1 MDEIKAVKAENQ
13 GAVEVIT
20 VYNKIPYSLLSQE
33 IEQDSKDTL
42 EELSQI
48 IKYYNI
54 YKNGAK
60 FNVEGTNGDY
70 VPAEL
75 KYKLAASLVDKE
87 ARFLFAESPD
97 ISISPKIE
105 ADKATQEMKDNV
117 SRYNELVQ
125 SILDE
130 NMFESIL
137 IKAAKDCFIGKRIA
151 WLVNFN
157 EEDGVTVSFIPST
170 NFIYETKTGN
180 PHIITKFVC
189 FMIVKNSKNLKE
201 KVIFRKRYYK
211 DGEDVYLQED
221 LFDGT
226 GALIENVFPEQK
238 ILLDYIPAGVIINDG
253 LTGDENG
260 ESEISILQDYES
272 WYSKMANADLD
283 AERKTMNPV
292 VYTIDMDSKSTKNL
306 SRASGSYW
314 DLLSDQNLDKSA
326 PSVGVIESSMSYSTS
341 LDTSLNRIKNS
352 IFEQVD
358 VPNIN
363 LETMVGSITSGKALK
378 AIYWPL
384 IVRCKEK
391 MKVWAPQLRKL
402 VDTIIRG
409 SMVYP
414 NCIEKYTDEP
424 LVPTD
429 YKIEVVQNIPLSED
443 ETEEKETDLSE
454 VMAQAM
460 SRKSYIKKW
469 RNISDTEADAELEQ
483 IAKEK
488 QLLESSFSMDDMGG
502 FGEVEENTEGEEV

>member
-1 MDEIKAVKAENQ
+1 MDEIKVAKAENQ
-13 GAVEVIT
+13 SAVEIIT

-33 IEQDSKDTL
+33 IDRDSKDIL
-42 EELSQI
+42 DELSQI
-48 IKYYNI
+48 IGYYNI

-70 VPAEL
+70 IPAEL

-97 ISISPKIE
+97 VTISPKIE
-105 ADKATQEMKDNV
+105 ADKATQEIKDNI
-117 SRYNELVQ
+117 SRYNELVH

-130 NMFESIL
+130 NMFESSL
-137 IKAAKDCFIGKRIA
+137 LKAAKDCFIGKRIA

-170 NFIYETKTGN
+170 NFIYETKPGN

-189 FMIVKNSKNLKE
+189 FVIIKNSKNLKE
-201 KVIFRKRYYK
+201 KLIFRKRYYK

-226 GALIENVFPEQK
+226 GSLIENVFPEQK
-238 ILLDYIPAGVIINDG
+238 ILLDFIPAGVIINDG
-253 LTGDENG
+253 LTGDDDG
-260 ESEISILQDYES
+260 ESEINVLREYES
-272 WYSKMANADLD
+272 WYSKLANADLD

-292 VYTIDMDSKSTKNL
+292 VYTVDMDNRTTKNL
-306 SRASGSYW
+306 SRASGSFW
-314 DLLSDQNLDKSA
+314 DLLSDQNLDKSS
-326 PSVGVIESSMSYSTS
+326 PSVGVIESSMSYSAS

-391 MKVWAPQLRKL
+391 MKVWGPQLRKL
-402 VDTIIRG
+402 TDTILRG

-429 YKIEVVQNIPLSED
+429 YKIEITQNIPLSED
-443 ETEEKETDLSE
+443 ETEEKETDLAE
-454 VMAQAM
+454 IAAQTM
-460 SRKSYIKKW
+460 SRKTYIKKW
-469 RNISDTEADAELEQ
+469 RNISDTEADVELEQ

-488 QLLESSFSMDDMGG
+488 QMFESSFSMNDMGG
-502 FGEVEENTEGEEV
+502 FGVEETE